1 MYSWNINVQIE
12 GALWMLQA
20 IKTKKMTIVEK
31 SWNDTSCKHITHNTL
46 NIMNELNALMVSKFE
61 FWRNCKIM
69 FDKKYIFPFFWV
81 PFSLKE
87 LEDNCLLCKGG
98 RKGLSCHKE
107 QFPPGSKFFNVWQE
121 NITSKLC
128 PN

>member
-1 MYSWNINVQIE
+1 
-12 GALWMLQA
+12 
-20 IKTKKMTIVEK
+20 MTIEEK
-31 SWNDTSCKHITHNTL
+31 SWNDTNCKHITHNML
-46 NIMNELNALMVSKFE
+46 NMINELNATMVLSFE
-61 FWRNCKIM
+61 SQHDYKTM
-69 FDKKYIFPFFWV
+69 FNKKYIFQIFWV

-98 RKGLSCHKE
+98 IKRLSLHEE
-107 QFPPGSKFFNVWQE
+107 QFTLGSKFLNVWQE